1 MPLTTILLFSDVLLC
16 SHKMY
21 PRANSWAP
29 ARADPSCF
37 LQDLENAYHGQP
49 SLTVVGKES
58 AKKKES
64 QVDMLSCGVQSE
76 QRGHGLCPLG
86 DAGLCAEAD
95 TGHSL
100 WAGGGGEKGAAAP
113 LRPVWPAAGT
123 QVCEREAAAGAQVCE
138 RGSSWSSG
146 LWEKGSRWNSGF
158 WERQKF

>member
-1 MPLTTILLFSDVLLC
+1 MYAYFVYAVNLQNFTFFRENLCDKFFSNILHLMPLTTILLFSDVLLC

-100 WAGGGGEKGAAAP
+100 
-113 LRPVWPAAGT
+113 
-123 QVCEREAAAGAQVCE
+123 
-138 RGSSWSSG
+138 
-146 LWEKGSRWNSGF
+146 
-158 WERQKF
+158 